1 MTLLSIVPNGARLSI
16 CCAACL
22 LAQDRTFRT
31 EIHVVQVPVTVTNQA
46 GANIDGL
53 KAGDFHVLDNGDE
66 RQFTLDTFG
75 SGVAPIS
82 LAIAIQTS
90 GISKPAIAKIRRIGG
105 MIQPLVTGRRGE
117 VAVLTFDDE
126 IDWRLNFTSD
136 ADVLQ
141 RVIKKIDTGG
151 LKQARMLDAVV
162 DAADVMKERKG
173 RRVLLLI
180 SETKDRG
187 SHAKLEQA
195 IQAVEREA
203 IEVFAATYSAQAT
216 PWTANPDDLPPP
228 SGANYLAIFTEMARL
243 GKTNHAIALSQ
254 ATGGTNYPFL
264 RERGVEKA
272 IENLGV
278 DVHAQ
283 YILSFPQT
291 PGSEGMHRIDV
302 SLPNRSDVRIRSRRA
317 YWAEPGDPAK

>member
-1 MTLLSIVPNGARLSI
+1 MFVY
-16 CCAACL
+16 CAAYL

-31 EIHVVQVPVTVTNQA
+31 DIRVVQVPVTVTNQA

-53 KAGDFHVLDNGDE
+53 KAGDFSVLDNGAE

-75 SGVAPIS
+75 TGVAPIS

-141 RVIKKIDTGG
+141 KVIKKIDTGG
-151 LKQARMLDAVV
+151 PMQARMLDAAV
-162 DAADVMKERKG
+162 DVADAMKDRKG

-195 IQAVEREA
+195 IAAVEREG
-203 IEVFAATYSAQAT
+203 IEVFAATYSAQAAS
-216 PWTANPDDLPPP
+216 W
-228 SGANYLAIFTEMARL
+228 GANYLAIFTEMARL
-243 GKTNHAIALSQ
+243 GKTNHAIALTQ
-254 ATGGTNYPFL
+254 ATGGANYPFL

-283 YILSFPQT
+283 YILSFPQP
-291 PGSEGMHRIDV
+291 PGAEGMHRIDV
-302 SLPNRSDVRIRSRRA
+302 SLPNRSDLRIRSRRA

>member
-1 MTLLSIVPNGARLSI
+1 MTAARI
-16 CCAACL
+16 FACCASCL
-22 LAQDRTFRT
+22 VAQDRTFRT
-31 EIHVVQVPVTVTNQA
+31 EVRVVQVPVTVTNQA

-53 KAGDFHVLDNGDE
+53 KARDFSVLDNGSE
-66 RQFTLDTFG
+66 REFTLDTFG

-90 GISKPAIAKIRRIGG
+90 GISKPAVAKLRRIGG

-117 VAVLTFDDE
+117 AAVLTFDDE
-126 IDWRLNFTSD
+126 INWRLNFTSD
-136 ADVLQ
+136 ADALQ
-141 RVIKKIDTGG
+141 RVIRKIDTGG
-151 LKQARMLDAVV
+151 LIQARMLDAVV
-162 DAADVMKERKG
+162 DVADAMKDRKG

-187 SHAKLEQA
+187 SHSKLEQA
-195 IQAVEREA
+195 IQAVERQG
-203 IEVFAATYSAQAT
+203 IEVYAATYSAQAT
-216 PWTANPDDLPPP
+216 SWAANPDDLPPP
-228 SGANYLAIFTEMARL
+228 SGTNYLAIFTEMARL
-243 GKTNHAIALSQ
+243 GKTNHVLALTQ

-264 RERGVEKA
+264 RELGVEKA

-283 YILSFPQT
+283 YILSFPQL
-291 PGSEGMHRIDV
+291 PDAEGMHRIDV
-302 SLPNRSDVRIRSRRA
+302 SVPDRSDVRIRSRRA

>member
-1 MTLLSIVPNGARLSI
+1 MTVARLFV
-16 CCAACL
+16 CCVACL

-46 GANIDGL
+46 GAHIDGL
-53 KAGDFHVLDNGDE
+53 KARDFSVLDNGEE

-75 SGVAPIS
+75 TGVAPIS

-90 GISKPAIAKIRRIGG
+90 GISKPAIAKIRRIGV

-126 IDWRLNFTSD
+126 INWRLNFTSD
-136 ADVLQ
+136 ADVLP
-141 RVIKKIDTGG
+141 RVIKKIDTSG
-151 LKQARMLDAVV
+151 LMQARMLDAVV
-162 DAADVMKERKG
+162 DVADLMKERKG

-187 SHAKLEQA
+187 SHARLEQA
-195 IQAVEREA
+195 IEAVEREGV
-203 IEVFAATYSAQAT
+203 EVFAATYSAQAT
-216 PWTANPDDLPPP
+216 SWTANPEDLPPP
-228 SGANYLAIFTEMARL
+228 SGINYLAIFTEMARL
-243 GKTNHAIALSQ
+243 GKTNHAIALTQ
-254 ATGGTNYPFL
+254 ATGGMNYPFL

-272 IENLGV
+272 IEDLGV

-283 YILSFPQT
+283 YILSFPQP
-291 PGSEGMHRIDV
+291 PGAEGMHRIDV

>member
-1 MTLLSIVPNGARLSI
+1 MTVPRVFFWWGV
-16 CCAACL
+16 CGAACL

-31 EIHVVQVPVTVTNQA
+31 ETRVVQVPVTVTNQA

-53 KAGDFHVLDNGDE
+53 KSGDFSVLDNGEE

-141 RVIKKIDTGG
+141 RVIKKIDTAD
-151 LKQARMLDAVV
+151 LKQARMLDAVI
-162 DAADVMKERKG
+162 DAADVMKDRKG

-180 SETKDRG
+180 SEAKDRG

-195 IQAVEREA
+195 IQAVEREGV
-203 IEVFAATYSAQAT
+203 EVFVATYSAQAT
-216 PWTANPDDLPPP
+216 SWTANPDNLPPP

-283 YILSFPQT
+283 YILSFPQ
-291 PGSEGMHRIDV
+291 PRGAEGMHRIDV
-302 SLPNRSDVRIRSRRA
+302 SLPNRAGVLIRSRRA
-317 YWAEPGDPAK
+317 YWAGDSDPAK